1 MADAVTQGS
10 VPVTTRGAR
19 LLARHG
25 WLFVL
30 APGTLFLLIFFGY
43 PLVTIAQR
51 SLTDP
56 GPSNY
61 VQAVTDPVYQ
71 HVLMTTLK
79 TAGITTIAC
88 LLLGYPYALVM
99 TRSSRR
105 LVALLTAL
113 VLLPFWSSLLVR
125 TFSWTVLL
133 QDTGLVNQVLQA
145 LGLTDEP
152 LSMIRTSLGVEIG
165 MVHILLPYMVLPLYA
180 TMSRIDPSYTAAAM
194 SLGAPP
200 RTAFR
205 RVMLPLTLP
214 GVYAGSVLV
223 FVLSLGFYITPAL
236 LGNPASSM
244 LGEVIVNQVSQFG
257 FGLGGALGM
266 VLLVVTLVALGLV
279 ALLVRMRATTTEEPS

>member
-1 MADAVTQGS
+1 VTDH
-10 VPVTTRGAR
+10 PVARAPRGAR

-25 WLFVL
+25 WLLVL
-30 APGTLFLLIFFGY
+30 APGALFLLAFFGY
-43 PLVTIAQR
+43 PLYTIARR

-61 VQAVTDPVYQ
+61 RDAITDPVYQ
-71 HVLMTTLK
+71 HVLTTTLQ
-79 TAGITTIAC
+79 TAAVTTIVC
-88 LLLGYPYALVM
+88 LLLGYPYAFVM
-99 TRSSRR
+99 ARASRR
-105 LVALLTAL
+105 VLALMTAL

-133 QDTGLVNQVLQA
+133 QDTGLVNKALQA
-145 LGLTDEP
+145 LGFIDEP
-152 LSMIRTSLGVEIG
+152 LNMIRTSLGVEIG
-165 MVHILLPYMVLPLYA
+165 MVHILLPYIVLPLYA

-205 RVMLPLTLP
+205 RIFLPLTLP

-236 LGNPASSM
+236 LGDPANSM
-244 LGEVIVNQVSQFG
+244 LGEVIVNQVSRFG
-257 FGLGGALGM
+257 FGLGSALGM
-266 VLLVVTLVALGLV
+266 VLLVVTLLVLGLV
-279 ALLVRMRATTTEEPS
+279 AVLVRMRTAVSGNPS

>member
-1 MADAVTQGS
+1 MAVAVTGS
-10 VPVTTRGAR
+10 VAVTTRGAR
-19 LLARHG
+19 LVARHG
-25 WLFVL
+25 WLLVL
-30 APGTLFLLIFFGY
+30 APGTLFLLVFFGY

-61 VQAVTDPVYQ
+61 VEAITDPVYQ

-105 LVALLTAL
+105 VLAVLTAL

-133 QDTGLVNQVLQA
+133 QDTGLVNQALQA
-145 LGLTDEP
+145 LGLIDEP

-180 TMSRIDPSYTAAAM
+180 TMSRIDPSYAAAAM

-205 RVMLPLTLP
+205 RVMLPLTMP

-236 LGNPASSM
+236 LGDPTNSM
-244 LGEVIVNQVSQFG
+244 LGEVIVNQVSRFG
-257 FGLGGALGM
+257 FGLGGAFGM
-266 VLLVVTLVALGLV
+266 VLLVVTLLTLGLV
-279 ALLVRMRATTTEEPS
+279 AVLARLRTTSAGDRS